1 MKHMSEIFAQ
11 IPIGFPNISIL
22 FHGAGLFSKFYSIF
36 PKEGTLTGK
45 NADSTM
51 EARKVTDKERIFSQK
66 ERKDE
71 NGDSCIR

>member
-1 MKHMSEIFAQ
+1 MSGSA
-11 IPIGFPNISIL
+11 IL
-22 FHGAGLFSKFYSIF
+22 DLVLWAVPVPFSKFYSIF

-51 EARKVTDKERIFSQK
+51 EARKVTDKKRIFSQK